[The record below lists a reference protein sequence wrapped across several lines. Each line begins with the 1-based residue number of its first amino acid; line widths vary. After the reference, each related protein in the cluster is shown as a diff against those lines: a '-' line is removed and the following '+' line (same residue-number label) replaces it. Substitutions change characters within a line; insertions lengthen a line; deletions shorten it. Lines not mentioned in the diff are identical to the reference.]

1 MYKKPSRIVNDE
13 SPCSSYAKNRKN
25 SKRPTFI
32 EQTQYYILGGL
43 PILAKKSNNSEKLMI
58 FALGGVGEIGK
69 NMYVVQY
76 DDDIVVVDAGLKFP
90 EEDMLGIDLVIP
102 DISYLTENRDKVRG
116 IIVTHGHED
125 HIGGLPYVLKHLNVP
140 LYATKLTLGLIENK
154 LREANLLGETKRILI
169 NADSELKLGST
180 LTATFFKT
188 NHSIPDSVG
197 VCIDTPE
204 GNVVHTGDFKF
215 DHTPVNDQF
224 ADLQRMAEIGQK
236 GVLALLSDSTNA
248 EKPGFTPSEKS
259 VGIVLE
265 DIFRKARQ
273 RVVVATFA
281 SNVHRIQQVVNAADA
296 TGRKIVVVG
305 RSMVNV
311 VSIASELGYL
321 EIPEGMIIEPEEIN
335 RIGADRVAILCT
347 GSQGEPMSALSR
359 MARSTHRKVDILP
372 GDTVIIA
379 ATPVPG
385 NEKYVGRTIDAL
397 FRLGAEVIYSGS
409 NKGVHVSG
417 HGSQEELKLMLN
429 LMRPKFFI
437 PIHGEYRMLRKH
449 AQLGE
454 SVGVD
459 PDNIFLVDIG
469 DVVEIHNGE
478 ARKAGKVP
486 SGNVL
491 IDGLGV
497 GDVGNIVLRDRKL
510 LSQDGILVVVV
521 TLSKQDG
528 RIVSGPDIIS
538 RGFVYVRESEG
549 LLDEANRVVTST
561 LQRLMS
567 ENVNEWASLKSGVKD
582 SLGRF
587 LFDQTRRRPMILPI
601 IMEV

>member
-1 MYKKPSRIVNDE
+1 
-13 SPCSSYAKNRKN
+13 
-25 SKRPTFI
+25 
-32 EQTQYYILGGL
+32 
-43 PILAKKSNNSEKLMI
+43 MI

-69 NMYVVQY
+69 NMYVIQY
-76 DDDIVVVDAGLKFP
+76 ANDIVVVDAGLKFP
-90 EEDMLGIDLVIP
+90 EEDMLGIDIVIP

-116 IIVTHGHED
+116 IILTHGHED

-140 LYATKLTLGLIENK
+140 VYGTRLTLGLVENK
-154 LREANLLGETKRILI
+154 LKEANLLGETKRILI
-169 NADSELKLGST
+169 DADSEIELGSV
-180 LTATFFKT
+180 LKASFFAT

-197 VCIDTPE
+197 VCVETPE
-204 GNVVHTGDFKF
+204 GAVVHTGDFKF
-215 DHTPVNDQF
+215 DHTPVNGQY
-224 ADLQRMAEIGQK
+224 ADLQRMAQIGTN

-248 EKPGFTPSEKS
+248 EKPGFTPSEKN

-265 DIFRKARQ
+265 DIFRKASQ

-281 SNVHRIQQVVNAADA
+281 SNVHRIQQVINAAEV
-296 TGRKIVVVG
+296 TGRKVAVIG

-311 VSIASELGYL
+311 VGIASELGYL
-321 EIPEGMIIEPEEIN
+321 EIPDGMIIEPEEV
-335 RIGADRVAILCT
+335 GKMAADRVVILCT
-347 GSQGEPMSALSR
+347 GSQGEPMSALTR

-385 NEKYVGRTIDAL
+385 NEKYVGRTIDEL
-397 FRLGAEVIYSGS
+397 FRLGANVHYSGANS
-409 NKGVHVSG
+409 GVHVSG

-429 LMRPKFFI
+429 LMKPKFFL
-437 PIHGEYRMLRKH
+437 PIHGEFRMQRRH
-449 AQLGE
+449 AVLAE
-454 SVGVD
+454 SVGVE
-459 PDNIFLVDIG
+459 PENIFITDIG
-469 DVVEIHNGE
+469 EVIEIQGGA
-478 ARKAGKVP
+478 ARRAGKVTA
-486 SGNVL
+486 GNVL

-528 RIVSGPDIIS
+528 KIVSGPDIIS

-549 LLDEANRVVTST
+549 LLDEANRIVSST
-561 LQRLMS
+561 LQKLMS
-567 ENVNEWASLKSGVKD
+567 ENVNEWASLKTNVKD
-582 SLGRF
+582 ALGRF
-587 LFDQTRRRPMILPI
+587 LYEQTRRRPMILPI

>member
-1 MYKKPSRIVNDE
+1 M
-13 SPCSSYAKNRKN
+13 
-25 SKRPTFI
+25 T
-32 EQTQYYILGGL
+32 IL
-43 PILAKKSNNSEKLMI
+43 
-58 FALGGVGEIGK
+58 ALGGVAEIGK

-76 DDDIVVVDAGLKFP
+76 ANDIVVIDAGLKFP
-90 EEDMLGIDLVIP
+90 EEDMLGIDIVIP
-102 DISYLTENRDKVRG
+102 DITYLTENRDKVRG
-116 IIVTHGHED
+116 IILTHGHED
-125 HIGGLPYVLKHLNVP
+125 HIGGLSYVLKNLNVP
-140 LYATKLTLGLIENK
+140 VYGTKLTLGLVENK
-154 LREANLLGETKRILI
+154 LKEAGLLGETKRILI
-169 NADSELKLGST
+169 NADSEIELGSSMK
-180 LTATFFKT
+180 ATFFKT

-197 VCIDTPE
+197 VCIETPE

-215 DHTPVNDQF
+215 DHTPVNGQF
-224 ADLQRMAEIGQK
+224 ADLHRMGEIGAR

-248 EKPGFTPSEKS
+248 EKPGFTASEKN
-259 VGIVLE
+259 VGLVLN
-265 DIFRKARQ
+265 DIFQKASQ

-281 SNVHRIQQVVNAADA
+281 SNVHRVQQVIDAAYA
-296 TGRKIVVVG
+296 TDRKVTIIG

-311 VSIASELGYL
+311 VTIASELGYL
-321 EIPEGMIIEPEEIN
+321 NVPDGILIEPEEVNKIA
-335 RIGADRVAILCT
+335 ADRVVILCT
-347 GSQGEPMSALSR
+347 GSQGEPMSALTR

-385 NEKYVGRTIDAL
+385 NEKFVGRTIDEL

-409 NKGVHVSG
+409 NSGVHVSG

-429 LMRPKFFI
+429 LMKPKYFI

-459 PDNIFLVDIG
+459 PDNIFLIDIG
-469 DVVEIHNGE
+469 EMVEIEQGS

-486 SGNVL
+486 AGNVL

-528 RIVSGPDIIS
+528 TIVSGPDIIS

-549 LLDEANRVVTST
+549 LLDEANRIVSST
-561 LQRLMS
+561 LEKLMS
-567 ENVNEWASLKSGVKD
+567 ENVNEWASLKTNVKD
-582 SLGRF
+582 ALGRF
-587 LFDQTRRRPMILPI
+587 LYEQTRRRPMILPI

>member
-1 MYKKPSRIVNDE
+1 MSKKMNND
-13 SPCSSYAKNRKN
+13 
-25 SKRPTFI
+25 
-32 EQTQYYILGGL
+32 
-43 PILAKKSNNSEKLMI
+43 KLMI
-58 FALGGVGEIGK
+58 FSLGGVAEIGK

-76 DDDIVVVDAGLKFP
+76 ANDIVVIDAGLKFP
-90 EEDMLGIDLVIP
+90 EEDMLGIDIVIP
-102 DISYLTENRDKVRG
+102 DITYLTENRDKVRG
-116 IIVTHGHED
+116 ILITHGHED
-125 HIGGLPYVLKHLNVP
+125 HIGGLPYVLKNLNVP
-140 LYATKLTLGLIENK
+140 VYGTKLTLGLVENK
-154 LREANLLGETKRILI
+154 LKEAGLLGETKRVLI
-169 NADSELKLGST
+169 NADSEVQLGST
-180 LTATFFKT
+180 MKATFFRT

-197 VCIDTPE
+197 VCLETPE

-215 DHTPVNDQF
+215 DHTPVNNQF
-224 ADLQRMAEIGQK
+224 ADLHRMGEIGK
-236 GVLALLSDSTNA
+236 NGVLALLSDSTNA
-248 EKPGFTPSEKS
+248 ERPGFTPSEKN
-259 VGIVLE
+259 VGIVLD
-265 DIFRKARQ
+265 DIFSKAEQ

-281 SNVHRIQQVVNAADA
+281 SNVHRIQQVIDAAYT
-296 TGRKIVVVG
+296 TGRKVTIIG

-311 VSIASELGYL
+311 VTIASELGYL
-321 EIPEGMIIEPEEIN
+321 NVPDGLLIEPEEVN
-335 RIGADRVAILCT
+335 KMAADRVVILCT
-347 GSQGEPMSALSR
+347 GSQGEPMSALTR

-385 NEKYVGRTIDAL
+385 NEKYVGRTIDEL

-409 NKGVHVSG
+409 NSGVHVSG

-429 LMRPKFFI
+429 LMRPKYFI
-437 PIHGEYRMLRKH
+437 PVHGEYRMLRKH
-449 AQLGE
+449 ALLGE

-459 PDNIFLVDIG
+459 PDNIFLVDVG
-469 DVVEIHNGE
+469 DVVEIQNGV

-528 RIVSGPDIIS
+528 TIVSGPDIIS

-549 LLDEANRVVTST
+549 LLEEANRIVSST
-561 LQRLMS
+561 LEKLMS
-567 ENVNEWASLKSGVKD
+567 ENVNEWASLKTSVKD
-582 SLGRF
+582 ALGRF
-587 LFDQTRRRPMILPI
+587 LYEQTRRRPMILPI

>member
-1 MYKKPSRIVNDE
+1 
-13 SPCSSYAKNRKN
+13 
-25 SKRPTFI
+25 
-32 EQTQYYILGGL
+32 
-43 PILAKKSNNSEKLMI
+43 MI

-76 DDDIVVVDAGLKFP
+76 GNDIVVVDAGLKFP
-90 EEDMLGIDLVIP
+90 EEDMLGIDIVIP
-102 DISYLTENRDKVRG
+102 DISYLTENRDKVKG
-116 IIVTHGHED
+116 IVLTHGHED

-140 LYATKLTLGLIENK
+140 VYGTKLTLGLVENK
-154 LREANLLGETKRILI
+154 LKEANLLGETKRILI
-169 NADSELKLGST
+169 NEDSEIQLGNSLKVN
-180 LTATFFKT
+180 FFKT

-197 VCIDTPE
+197 VCVETPE
-204 GNVVHTGDFKF
+204 GVVVHTGDFKF
-215 DHTPVNDQF
+215 DHTPVNGQY
-224 ADLQRMAEIGQK
+224 ADLQRMAEIGSK

-248 EKPGFTPSEKS
+248 EKPGFTPSEKN
-259 VGIVLE
+259 VGVVME
-265 DIFRKARQ
+265 DIFRKASQ

-281 SNVHRIQQVVNAADA
+281 SNVHRIQQVINAAET
-296 TGRKIVVVG
+296 TGRKVTVIG

-311 VSIASELGYL
+311 VSIASDLGYL
-321 EIPEGMIIEPEEIN
+321 DIPDGMIIEPEEV
-335 RIGADRVAILCT
+335 GKMAADRVVILCT
-347 GSQGEPMSALSR
+347 GSQGEPMSALTR

-385 NEKYVGRTIDAL
+385 NEKYVGRTIDEL
-397 FRLGAEVIYSGS
+397 FRLGAEVHYSGANS
-409 NKGVHVSG
+409 GVHVSG

-429 LMRPKFFI
+429 LMKPKYFI
-437 PIHGEYRMLRKH
+437 PIHGEFRMQRRH
-449 AQLGE
+449 ALLAE
-454 SVGVD
+454 SVGID
-459 PDNIFLVDIG
+459 SDNIFITDVG
-469 DVVEIHNGE
+469 EVVEIQGGA
-478 ARKAGKVP
+478 ARRAGKVS

-528 RIVSGPDIIS
+528 KIVSGPDIIS

-549 LLDEANRVVTST
+549 LLDEANRIVTST
-561 LQRLMS
+561 LQKLMS
-567 ENVNEWASLKSGVKD
+567 ENVNEWASLKTNVKD
-582 SLGRF
+582 ALGRF
-587 LFDQTRRRPMILPI
+587 LYEQTRRRPMILPI

>member
-1 MYKKPSRIVNDE
+1 MSKKNNND
-13 SPCSSYAKNRKN
+13 
-25 SKRPTFI
+25 
-32 EQTQYYILGGL
+32 
-43 PILAKKSNNSEKLMI
+43 KLMI

-76 DDDIVVVDAGLKFP
+76 GADIVVVDAGLKFP
-90 EEDMLGIDLVIP
+90 EEDMLGIDIVIP

-116 IIVTHGHED
+116 IVLTHGHED
-125 HIGGLPYVLKHLNVP
+125 HIGGLSYVLKNLNVP
-140 LYATKLTLGLIENK
+140 VYGTRLTLGLVENK
-154 LREANLLGETKRILI
+154 LKEANLLGDTKRILI
-169 NADSELKLGST
+169 HEDSEIQLGNSLK
-180 LTATFFKT
+180 ATFFRT

-197 VCIDTPE
+197 VCIETPE

-215 DHTPVNDQF
+215 DHTPVNGQF
-224 ADLQRMAEIGQK
+224 ANLHRMAEIGQK

-248 EKPGFTPSEKS
+248 EKPGFTPSEKN

-265 DIFRKARQ
+265 DIFRKAEQ

-281 SNVHRIQQVVNAADA
+281 SNVHRIQQVVNAAES
-296 TGRKIVVVG
+296 TGRKITVIG

-321 EIPEGMIIEPEEIN
+321 NVPDGMLIEPEEMN
-335 RIGADRVAILCT
+335 RMAGNRVVVLCT
-347 GSQGEPMSALSR
+347 GSQGEPMSALTR
-359 MARSTHRKVDILP
+359 MARSSHRKVDILP

-385 NEKYVGRTIDAL
+385 NEKYVGRTIDEL
-397 FRLGAEVIYSGS
+397 FRLGANVIYSGS
-409 NKGVHVSG
+409 NSGVHVSG

-429 LMRPKFFI
+429 LMKPKYFI
-437 PIHGEYRMLRKH
+437 PIHGEYRMQRKH
-449 AQLGE
+449 ALLAE
-454 SVGVD
+454 SVGVE
-459 PDNIFLVDIG
+459 PQNIFITEIG
-469 DVVEIHNGE
+469 EIVEIQGGA
-478 ARKAGKVP
+478 ARKAGKVTA
-486 SGNVL
+486 GNVL

-521 TLSKQDG
+521 TLSKQNG
-528 RIVSGPDIIS
+528 AIVSGPDIIS

-549 LLDEANRVVTST
+549 LLDEANRIVSST

-567 ENVNEWASLKSGVKD
+567 EKVNEWASLKTSVKD

-587 LFDQTRRRPMILPI
+587 LYEQTRRRPMILPI

>member
-1 MYKKPSRIVNDE
+1 MSKKNNND
-13 SPCSSYAKNRKN
+13 
-25 SKRPTFI
+25 
-32 EQTQYYILGGL
+32 
-43 PILAKKSNNSEKLMI
+43 KLMI

-76 DDDIVVVDAGLKFP
+76 GNDIVVVDAGLKFP
-90 EEDMLGIDLVIP
+90 EEDMLGIDIVIP

-116 IIVTHGHED
+116 IVLTHGHED

-140 LYATKLTLGLIENK
+140 VYGTKLTLGLVENK
-154 LREANLLGETKRILI
+154 LKEANLLGETKRILI
-169 NADSELKLGST
+169 NEDSVIELGNS
-180 LTATFFKT
+180 LTVSFFGT

-197 VCIDTPE
+197 VCIETPE
-204 GNVVHTGDFKF
+204 GVVVHTGDFKF
-215 DHTPVNDQF
+215 DHTPVNGQF
-224 ADLQRMAEIGQK
+224 ADLQRMAEIGSK

-248 EKPGFTPSEKS
+248 EKAGFTPSERN
-259 VGIVLE
+259 VGIVPE
-265 DIFRKARQ
+265 DIFRKASQ

-281 SNVHRIQQVVNAADA
+281 SNVHRVQQVINAAEV
-296 TGRKIVVVG
+296 TGRKVAVIG

-311 VSIASELGYL
+311 VNIASDLGYL
-321 EIPEGMIIEPEEIN
+321 DIPDGMIIEPEEV
-335 RIGADRVAILCT
+335 GKMAADRVVILCT
-347 GSQGEPMSALSR
+347 GSQGEPMSALTR

-385 NEKYVGRTIDAL
+385 NEKYVGRTIDEL
-397 FRLGAEVIYSGS
+397 FRLGAEVHYSGANS
-409 NKGVHVSG
+409 GVHVSG

-429 LMRPKFFI
+429 LMKPKYFI
-437 PIHGEYRMLRKH
+437 PIHGEFRMQRRH
-449 AQLGE
+449 ALLAE
-454 SVGVD
+454 AVGVERE
-459 PDNIFLVDIG
+459 NIFITDIG
-469 DVVEIHNGE
+469 EVVEIQGGS
-478 ARKAGKVP
+478 ARKAGKVS

-528 RIVSGPDIIS
+528 KIVSGPDIIS

-549 LLDEANRVVTST
+549 LLDEANRIVTST
-561 LQRLMS
+561 LQKLMS
-567 ENVNEWASLKSGVKD
+567 ENVNEWASLKTNVKD

-587 LFDQTRRRPMILPI
+587 LYEQTRRRPMILPI

>member
-1 MYKKPSRIVNDE
+1 MSKKNNNND
-13 SPCSSYAKNRKN
+13 
-25 SKRPTFI
+25 
-32 EQTQYYILGGL
+32 
-43 PILAKKSNNSEKLMI
+43 KLMI

-76 DDDIVVVDAGLKFP
+76 GADIVVVDSGLKFP
-90 EEDMLGIDLVIP
+90 EEDMLGIDIVIP

-116 IIVTHGHED
+116 IVLTHGHED
-125 HIGGLPYVLKHLNVP
+125 HIGGLPYVLKNLNVP
-140 LYATKLTLGLIENK
+140 VYGTRLTLGLVENK
-154 LREANLLGETKRILI
+154 LKEANLLGDTKRILI
-169 NADSELKLGST
+169 HEDSEIQLGNSLKV
-180 LTATFFKT
+180 TFFRT

-197 VCIDTPE
+197 VCIETPE

-215 DHTPVNDQF
+215 DHTPVNGQY
-224 ADLQRMAEIGQK
+224 ANLHRMAEIGQK

-248 EKPGFTPSEKS
+248 EKPGFTPSEKN

-265 DIFRKARQ
+265 DIFRKAEQ

-281 SNVHRIQQVVNAADA
+281 SNVHRIQQVVNAAES
-296 TGRKIVVVG
+296 TGRKITVIG

-311 VSIASELGYL
+311 VSISSELGYL
-321 EIPEGMIIEPEEIN
+321 NVPDGMLIEPEEMN
-335 RIGADRVAILCT
+335 RMAANRVVVLCT
-347 GSQGEPMSALSR
+347 GSQGEPMSALTR
-359 MARSTHRKVDILP
+359 MARSSHRKVDILP

-385 NEKYVGRTIDAL
+385 NEKYVGRTIDEL
-397 FRLGAEVIYSGS
+397 FRLGANVIYSGS
-409 NKGVHVSG
+409 NSGVHVSG

-429 LMRPKFFI
+429 LMKPKFFI
-437 PIHGEYRMLRKH
+437 PIHGEYRMQRKH
-449 AQLGE
+449 ALLAE

-459 PDNIFLVDIG
+459 PQNIFITEIG
-469 DVVEIHNGE
+469 EVVEIQGGA
-478 ARKAGKVP
+478 ARKAGKVTA
-486 SGNVL
+486 GNVL

-521 TLSKQDG
+521 TLSKQNG
-528 RIVSGPDIIS
+528 AIVSGPDIIS

-549 LLDEANRVVTST
+549 LLDEANRIVSST

-567 ENVNEWASLKSGVKD
+567 EKVNEWASLKTSVKD

-587 LFDQTRRRPMILPI
+587 LYEQTRRRPMILPI